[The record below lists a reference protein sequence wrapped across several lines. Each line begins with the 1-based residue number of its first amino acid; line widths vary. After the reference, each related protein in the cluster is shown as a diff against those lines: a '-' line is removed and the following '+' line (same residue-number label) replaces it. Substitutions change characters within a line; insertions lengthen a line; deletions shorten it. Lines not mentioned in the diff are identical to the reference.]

1 MKAAIE
7 LSLIDDKTKETTS
20 NKADEKTTSATSK
33 TAAEPRDVLASS
45 KPNIH
50 PHTIEKL
57 AVVPYEPFYLNSTNE
72 KDVGFVLKNLKSI
85 VYNQTSPEKLC
96 QNKVLKVC
104 NFDLNKKSAPV

>member
-7 LSLIDDKTKETTS
+7 LSLIGDKSKETS
-20 NKADEKTTSATSK
+20 KAEEKTACATSSK
-33 TAAEPRDVLASS
+33 AAEPRDVLASS

-57 AVVPYEPFYLNSTNE
+57 AVAPYEPFYLNSSNE

-85 VYNQTSPEKLC
+85 VYNQTSPEKFC

-104 NFDLNKKSAPV
+104 NFDLNKKSSAPV